1 MSALLSLIPAR
12 AWAYIVGAVLVLMA
26 AAGYVEHS
34 KNTAAEQERQ
44 RIEKANT
51 DARNKADA
59 ASQTVDGCYASGGRW
74 DRPTGMCIP
83 SPRP

>member
-1 MSALLSLIPAR
+1 MGALLSLIPGR
-12 AWAYIVGAVLVLMA
+12 AWAYIAAAALALMA

-34 KNTAAEQERQ
+34 KNAAVEQERQ

-59 ASQTVDGCYASGGRW
+59 ASQTVDGCYAGGGRW

-83 SPRP
+83 GTSP